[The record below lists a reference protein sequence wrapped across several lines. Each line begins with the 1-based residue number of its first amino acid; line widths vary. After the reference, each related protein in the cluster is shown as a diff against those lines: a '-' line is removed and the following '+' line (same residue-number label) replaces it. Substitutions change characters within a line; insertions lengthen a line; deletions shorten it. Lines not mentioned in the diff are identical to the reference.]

1 MGMTCRSGM
10 NKLCDT
16 IGSRFPLAALV
27 LLALSGCRHSD
38 VNRELVER
46 ELRLQED
53 EIYHL
58 HGEVSERETRL
69 AATRRENEILKREL
83 IEARSPGGT
92 PSPRVDIPPAP
103 DALPPRRSRSQPPGA
118 DASPPVI
125 EVPGLEGPT
134 PGEMNE
140 NITPPPARRNG
151 AWKSMRGVRGA
162 SFQGEGERERRRD
175 EAVRPASAEIEAPG
189 GGSRDERVA
198 KVVLNRR
205 LTGGFNADRR
215 LGDEGVMVVLE
226 PRNEADELVRRAGRI
241 AVAVID
247 PQLSGEESHVARW
260 EFESHE
266 AMQSFRKTALGE
278 GYHLDLRWPNRPPAH
293 ERLMLVA
300 QFTSPEGKKFEV
312 SQAIVVDL
320 AASDRND

>member
-1 MGMTCRSGM
+1 
-10 NKLCDT
+10 
-16 IGSRFPLAALV
+16 
-27 LLALSGCRHSD
+27 LALSGCRHSD
-38 VNRELVER
+38 INRELVER

-69 AATRRENEILKREL
+69 AAARRENEILRRDL

-92 PSPRVDIPPAP
+92 PAPRVDIPPAP
-103 DALPPRRSRSQPPGA
+103 DSIPPRRSRVEPPAA

-125 EVPGLEGPT
+125 EVPGLDGPP
-134 PGEMNE
+134 PGEME
-140 NITPPPARRNG
+140 NGVQPPPARRNG
-151 AWKSMRGVRGA
+151 AWKSTRGARGA
-162 SFQGEGERERRRD
+162 SYQRERRRD
-175 EAVRPASAEIEAPG
+175 EAVRPASAEMEVQEG
-189 GGSRDERVA
+189 GRRDERVA

-247 PQLSGEESHVARW
+247 PALSGEESHVARW
-260 EFESHE
+260 EFESQE
-266 AMQSFRKTALGE
+266 AMQFFRKTALGE

-320 AASDRND
+320 ASSADGSD

>member
-1 MGMTCRSGM
+1 MSILFEAVSGR
-10 NKLCDT
+10 N
-16 IGSRFPLAALV
+16 SLAALV
-27 LLALSGCRHSD
+27 LLLLAGCRHSD

-69 AATRRENEILKREL
+69 AAARRENEILKREL
-83 IEARSPGGT
+83 VEARSPGGT

-103 DALPPRRSRSQPPGA
+103 DSIPPARRSRSEPPA
-118 DASPPVI
+118 TDASPPVI
-125 EVPGLEGPT
+125 EVPGLDGPT
-134 PGEMNE
+134 PGEME
-140 NITPPPARRNG
+140 DSVTPPPARRNG
-151 AWKSMRGVRGA
+151 AWKSTRGGVRGA
-162 SFQGEGERERRRD
+162 SIQREREWQRD
-175 EAVRPASAEIEAPG
+175 EAVRPASAQIEEPVRRV
-189 GGSRDERVA
+189 RDERVA

-226 PRNEADELVRRAGRI
+226 PRNEADELVRRAGHI

-266 AMQSFRKTALGE
+266 AMQYFRKSALGE
-278 GYHLDLRWPNRPPAH
+278 GYHLDLRWPSSPPDH

-312 SQAIVVDL
+312 SQSIVVDL
-320 AASDRND
+320 AAAE